1 MTMGAAAPCTYVGP
15 RQHNHRGSERST
27 GSASGP
33 GSAAGVVVVVSSPSA
48 DTEYHDPRA
57 TVTRPGPRPTDRS
70 SQMRSTPSSK
80 PQPPAACCLRRWWGG
95 GIISPSG
102 PAAARCMPSLQ
113 AGCARPAPPTRTA
126 TAAEQDAARGGQGVK
141 IITTS
146 REIVLMPWL
155 PSSNLVISLLG
166 SMLRLWVHMHANE
179 DYCKTHQ

>member
-126 TAAEQDAARGGQGVK
+126 TAAEQDAARGGGGGGGGAGGAGCLGGSKNHHGVA
-141 IITTS
+141 
-146 REIVLMPWL
+146 RDRPDA
-155 PSSNLVISLLG
+155 SL
-166 SMLRLWVHMHANE
+166 HCH
-179 DYCKTHQ
+179 